1 MTNIKI
7 PNSLVSVH
15 WLAENLRAENLVV
28 LDASMKSVTPT
39 PNEKQEVSAYIPG
52 ALRFDIDQE
61 MSDKNSS
68 LPHMMPPP
76 AVCTEEVQKL
86 GINKNSA
93 IVAYDQV
100 GLYSSPRA
108 WYMFRAMGHEQ
119 IAVLDGGL
127 PAWIQAGYETVPTLS
142 TPGEHGDFRSQP
154 QGQWFVDSNYV
165 LRALTDP
172 AFSVIDAR
180 SERRFK
186 GLEPEPREGLRGGHM
201 PNAINIPF
209 ASVLDDGK
217 MLSKPRLRSIFEKYD
232 EKKLIFSCGS
242 GVTACVVALAAE
254 QAGHL
259 NLKVYDGSW
268 SEWGQPV
275 SGLPVETG

>member
-1 MTNIKI
+1 
-7 PNSLVSVH
+7 
-15 WLAENLRAENLVV
+15 
-28 LDASMKSVTPT
+28 
-39 PNEKQEVSAYIPG
+39 
-52 ALRFDIDQE
+52 
-61 MSDKNSS
+61 
-68 LPHMMPPP
+68 
-76 AVCTEEVQKL
+76 
-86 GINKNSA
+86 
-93 IVAYDQV
+93 
-100 GLYSSPRA
+100 
-108 WYMFRAMGHEQ
+108 
-119 IAVLDGGL
+119 
-127 PAWIQAGYETVPTLS
+127 
-142 TPGEHGDFRSQP
+142 
-154 QGQWFVDSNYV
+154 
-165 LRALTDP
+165 
-172 AFSVIDAR
+172 
-180 SERRFK
+180 
-186 GLEPEPREGLRGGHM
+186 M